1 MRFVRDSIR
10 RLGVVNG
17 LFAFLWRKRL
27 WWMIPIFL
35 AVLVVGL
42 IVALAAQPAAA
53 PFIYT
58 LF

>member
-1 MRFVRDSIR
+1 MGIVRDATR

-17 LFAFLWRKRL
+17 LFAFLWRERL
-27 WWMIPIFL
+27 WWMIPILL
-35 AVLVVGL
+35 AVVVVAAF
-42 IVALAAQPAAA
+42 VALAANPASA

>member
-1 MRFVRDSIR
+1 MGIVKDAAR
-10 RLGVVNG
+10 RLGVVNA
-17 LFAFLWRKRL
+17 LFAFLWRNRL

-35 AVLVVGL
+35 AVL
-42 IVALAAQPAAA
+42 IVAFLVSLAAHPAAA

>member
-1 MRFVRDSIR
+1 MRFIRDAIR

-27 WWMIPIFL
+27 WWMIPILL
-35 AVLVVGL
+35 AVVGVAL
-42 IVALAAQPAAA
+42 IVALAAHPVAA

>member
-1 MRFVRDSIR
+1 MRIVRDAIR

-17 LFAFLWRKRL
+17 LFSFLWRKRL

-35 AVLVVGL
+35 AALIVGL
-42 IVALAAQPAAA
+42 IVALASQPAVA

>member
-1 MRFVRDSIR
+1 MGIVRDATR

-17 LFAFLWRKRL
+17 LFVFLWRQRL

-35 AVLVVGL
+35 AVVVVGL
-42 IVALAAQPAAA
+42 IVALAAHPAAA
-53 PFIYT
+53 PFVYT

>member
-1 MRFVRDSIR
+1 MGIVTDAAR

-27 WWMIPIFL
+27 WWMIPILL
-35 AVLVVGL
+35 AVLAVAF
-42 IVALAAQPAAA
+42 IVTMAGHPAAA

>member
-1 MRFVRDSIR
+1 MGIVKDAAR
-10 RLGVVNG
+10 RAGVLNG

-27 WWMIPIFL
+27 WWMIPVLL
-35 AVLVVGL
+35 AVLAVAF
-42 IVALAAQPAAA
+42 IVAVASHPAAA

>member
-1 MRFVRDSIR
+1 MRYVRDAFR

-17 LFAFLWRKRL
+17 LFAFLWKQKL
-27 WWMIPIFL
+27 WWMIPILL
-35 AVLVVGL
+35 AVVVVGL
-42 IVALAAQPAAA
+42 IVALAAHPAAA

>member
-1 MRFVRDSIR
+1 MGIVKDAAR
-10 RLGVVNG
+10 RVGVVNG
-17 LFAFLWRKRL
+17 LFAFLWRNRL

-35 AVLVVGL
+35 AVLVVGF
-42 IVALAAQPAAA
+42 IVALAAHPAAA

>member
-1 MRFVRDSIR
+1 MGIVKDAKR

-17 LFAFLWRKRL
+17 LFAFLWKHKL
-27 WWMIPIFL
+27 WWMMPILL
-35 AVLVVGL
+35 AVACVAL
-42 IVALAAQPAAA
+42 IVALASHPAAA

>member
-1 MRFVRDSIR
+1 MGLVKDAAR
-10 RLGVVNG
+10 RVGVVNG

-27 WWMIPIFL
+27 WWMIPILL
-35 AVLVVGL
+35 AVVAVAAIVGL
-42 IVALAAQPAAA
+42 AAHPAAA

>member
-1 MRFVRDSIR
+1 MGLVKDATR

-17 LFAFLWRKRL
+17 LFAFLWRNKL
-27 WWMIPIFL
+27 WWMIPILF
-35 AVLVVGL
+35 AVVCVAL
-42 IVALAAQPAAA
+42 IVALAAHPAAA